1 MTLTRRWLA
10 VVVPG
15 VVMGVLAANTAW
27 PQVEAKPNE
36 NRVPVATGDAAEG
49 VHVAVFWDAK
59 AGAAVKKVG
68 DRKVKSDE
76 ELQSLLTSALSD
88 WQKAKKPDVVL
99 SIDAAGEVPWRDL
112 VAVVAMGRK
121 SGWKKVEFVT
131 P

>member
-10 VVVPG
+10 VAVPG
-15 VVMGVLAANTAW
+15 VVMCALVANTAR
-27 PQVEAKPNE
+27 PQVEAKPGE
-36 NRVPVATGDAAEG
+36 NRVPVATGDSSEG

-59 AGAAVKKVG
+59 SGVAVKKVG

-76 ELQSLLTSALSD
+76 ELQGLLTLALAD

-99 SIDAAGEVPWRDL
+99 AIDAAGEVPWKDL

-121 SGWKKVEFVT
+121 GGWKKIEFVT

>member
-15 VVMGVLAANTAW
+15 VVMCALAARTAW
-27 PQVEAKPNE
+27 PQAEAKPNE

-49 VHVAVFWDAK
+49 VHVAVLWDAK
-59 AGAAVKKVG
+59 AGAAVRKVG
-68 DRKVKSDE
+68 NRQVKSDE
-76 ELQSLLTSALSD
+76 EFQLLLTQAFAD

-112 VAVVAMGRK
+112 VAVVATGRK
-121 SGWKKVEFVT
+121 SGWKRVEFVT